1 MIYIRFLLVFIAGG
15 LAASLIIPH
24 TGNQADSATSTPR
37 GDRKQITAALAD
49 ADNRIRALQEEL
61 ESLRARLREA
71 ESENTSLVAEN
82 RSLTERIATIEEEV
96 DSLNQEWTFSYGTTR
111 EAGKFVGRMLRDA
124 ADMRNL
130 DPDDPEALVR
140 VRDLFLQFTSM
151 GPILQEMQEIDD
163 KPAEFAQFRAAA
175 LGSLLDLDEGTEKQV
190 GGIVERYKAMSLELE
205 EGSEERADLNTRA
218 LDEIR
223 QIITPEQREI
233 LDGVP
238 AQGMGAGFSDLLETP
253 SLDPQRWRERM
264 ERGGGR

>member
-1 MIYIRFLLVFIAGG
+1 MIYLRFLLVFIAGG
-15 LAASLIIPH
+15 LAASLILPLIEDH
-24 TGNQADSATSTPR
+24 GDSHPGAPR
-37 GDRKQITAALAD
+37 GDRQQMTAALAD
-49 ADNRIRALQEEL
+49 ADDKLRALQDEL
-61 ESLRARLREA
+61 ESLRARLSEA
-71 ESENTSLVAEN
+71 ESENSSLLAEN

-96 DSLNQEWTFSYGTTR
+96 ASLNQEWTFSYGTTR
-111 EAGKFVGRMLRDA
+111 EAGRFVGSMLRDA

-175 LGSLLDLDEGTEKQV
+175 LGSLLDLDEGTEQQV
-190 GGIVERYKAMSLELE
+190 GGIVERYKAMSLDLE
-205 EGSEERADLNTRA
+205 EGSDERADLNNRA

-233 LDGVP
+233 LEGVP